1 MLSGV
6 QIPRRGRSIPRNAAR
21 SPLGWLICLLLL
33 GLHGGSPAASQKPQA
48 SPVRY
53 LGHSF
58 GSRLPFAAA
67 DLDGD
72 NRPDLAHVETGARV
86 ADGVNYQIQL
96 QLSSTVNHAIQVT
109 GPLGGL
115 AIEARDVNGDN
126 AVDLVVSSAYFGRP
140 VAVFLND
147 GHGSFSQAAPGAFPA
162 AFSSAGAFQPLVSTD
177 LSGAEGLPPQP
188 RLWIGA
194 QARNLSDARPCAGRV
209 SAARLN
215 FVRNSLSRFHSGRAP
230 PSESLLS

>member
-1 MLSGV
+1 MPSGA
-6 QIPRRGRSIPRNAAR
+6 QSPRRGRSIPKKAGR

-33 GLHGGSPAASQKPQA
+33 GLHGGSPTASQKPQA
-48 SPVRY
+48 FSVRS

-58 GSRLPFAAA
+58 GSRLRFAAA

-72 NRPDLAHVETGARV
+72 NRPDLANVETGARV
-86 ADGVNYQIQL
+86 AGGVNYQIQL
-96 QLSSTVNHAIQVT
+96 QLSSTGNHAIQVT

-147 GHGSFSQAAPGAFPA
+147 GHGGFSQAEPGAFPA
-162 AFSSAGAFQPLVSTD
+162 AFTSYGAFQSLVSTH

-188 RLWIGA
+188 RLWTGA
-194 QARNLSDARPCAGRV
+194 EAGSPSDARPCAGRI
-209 SAARLN
+209 STARSNSL
-215 FVRNSLSRFHSGRAP
+215 RNSLSRSHSGRAP
-230 PSESLLS
+230 PSESVVS